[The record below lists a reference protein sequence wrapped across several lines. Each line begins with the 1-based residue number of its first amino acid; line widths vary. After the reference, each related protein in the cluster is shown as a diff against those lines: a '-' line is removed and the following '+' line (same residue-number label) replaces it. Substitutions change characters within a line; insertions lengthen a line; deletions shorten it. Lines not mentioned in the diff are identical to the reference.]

1 MSLTL
6 LQSRPIPNAT
16 QVAKFLFFALIQKN
30 SNFFPMVR
38 GSSTNLSN
46 S

>member
-16 QVAKFLFFALIQKN
+16 QVAKFLFFALIQKI
-30 SNFFPMVR
+30 
-38 GSSTNLSN
+38 SN
-46 S
+46 SLILDIFMEKDCADW

>member
-6 LQSRPIPNAT
+6 LQSRPIHNAT
-16 QVAKFLFFALIQKN
+16 QVAKFLFFALIQKI
-30 SNFFPMVR
+30 SNYFPTVS
-38 GSSTNLSN
+38 GSATNLSN